1 MTLLRVNFDNS
12 SLFSTRHS
20 TNLRDNLVKTDI
32 YLLNLKNELLYSALI
47 KGHHSSHPHTG
58 KKTKM
63 SNRITCV
70 HLYLLKCP
78 CRFCYVGKTEIKVIM
93 KLSEQKSNIRNID
106 ERPPKAR
113 YFLVCSTAPHHG
125 Y

>member
-1 MTLLRVNFDNS
+1 MTLLRVNFDNP
-12 SLFSTRHS
+12 SLFSIRHS

-32 YLLNLKNELLYSALI
+32 YLLNLKNELLCSALI

-70 HLYLLKCP
+70 HLYLLKC
-78 CRFCYVGKTEIKVIM
+78 RFCYVGKTEIKVIM
-93 KLSEQKSNIRNID
+93 KISEQKSNIRNID
-106 ERPPKAR
+106 EKSSKAR